1 MAPEV
6 IRMKDADSFTFKSD
20 IYAYGIVLFEIFA
33 QQLPY
38 RKKNEGE
45 NNNANDSDDST
56 KKNNL
61 FENQPV
67 RAWCS

>member
-1 MAPEV
+1 MSPEV

-38 RKKNEGE
+38 RK
-45 NNNANDSDDST
+45 NNSSGLGNI
-56 KKNNL
+56 

-67 RAWCS
+67 SRLFFLIFNKLK

>member
-20 IYAYGIVLFEIFA
+20 IYAYGIVLFEIFS
-33 QQLPY
+33 QELPY
-38 RKKNEGE
+38 RK
-45 NNNANDSDDST
+45 NNSRDLG
-56 KKNNL
+56 NL

-67 RAWCS
+67 SFPHSVSPT